1 MEKNELFSKYK
12 ASGDIAIRNQLVE
25 DYLYIV
31 DVLIKKYLGKGVGYD
46 DLYQVGAM
54 ALIAAVE
61 RFDPEKGFAF
71 SSFATPTILGEI
83 KKHFRDKEWAI
94 KVPRRLKGL
103 AGQIPSVRDDLA
115 QELGR
120 TPTNIEVAERLD
132 VSEKEVLDAI
142 ESSQAYAPMSL
153 DQTFGESGED
163 GEGSILER
171 YMGRDEQGYG
181 NIEYAE
187 IVRDV
192 IGSLK
197 EQDKKIFRMRFVDNK
212 TQAEVGDS
220 LGISQMT
227 VSRVEKNIKDK
238 FLHEIQR
245 D

>member
-1 MEKNELFSKYK
+1 MEKNELFAQYK

-25 DYLYIV
+25 DHLYMV

-61 RFDPEKGFAF
+61 RFDHKKGFAF

-94 KVPRRLKGL
+94 KVPRRLKSL
-103 AGQIPSVRDDLA
+103 AGQIPNTRDELS

-120 TPTNIEVAERLD
+120 TPTNQEVAEVLD
-132 VSEKEVLDAI
+132 VTEKEVLEAM
-142 ESSQAYAPMSL
+142 ESSQAYAPMSI
-153 DQTFGESGED
+153 DQTFGDSGED

-171 YMGRDEQGYG
+171 YMGREEQGYG
-181 NIEYAE
+181 NIVYAE

-192 IGSLK
+192 ISSLK
-197 EQDKKIFRMRFVDNK
+197 EQDKNIFSMRFIENK
-212 TQAEVGDS
+212 TQAEVGNA

-227 VSRVEKNIKDK
+227 VSRVEKSIKEK
-238 FLHEIQR
+238 FLHEIHR